1 MKINKNELKKKGWS
15 ASEINHT
22 EKLLKHNDDASKK
35 MQIMLYWFIILA
47 MIFLTLLI
55 SGWLIPL
62 FMVLEGW
69 LVFVLLFVLGLAF
82 GAMFNNLIIH
92 LEHLSK
98 KHYVI
103 AGFLIPIVAIASLFI
118 IVKAAAFTSALFN
131 LSIRQNPLEVSLFY
145 VVGFL
150 IPYVY
155 GLIYTKKKQ

>member
-1 MKINKNELKKKGWS
+1 MKINRGELKKKGWS
-15 ASEINHT
+15 VKELKNT
-22 EKLLKHNDDASKK
+22 EKLLKYNENSSKK
-35 MQIMLYWFIILA
+35 MQIMLYWFIIFA

-55 SGWLIPL
+55 SVWLIPL

-69 LVFVLLFVLGLAF
+69 VVFVLLFVLGLAF

-92 LEHLSK
+92 LEHLNK

-103 AGFLIPIVAIASLFI
+103 AGLLIPVVAIASLFI
-118 IVKAAAFTSALFN
+118 IVKAAAYTSALFN

-155 GLIYTKKKQ
+155 GLIYTPNKQ